1 VNTDTQTTHNS
12 DTLPSP
18 LRCIV
23 FDWGA
28 TLSPD
33 LYFSVAPLGYPDW
46 RDTIQARI
54 FNHKEIVG
62 PWMAGNLTMADIACE
77 LQSEIDLDIPTIL
90 HYMEIGCRNLAINRA
105 VWDFAVAQRR
115 AGRATVLVTGNVE
128 VFNSIVVPDHQL
140 TRLFDVIVNSHNHKT
155 TDKEILWP
163 IAFEGVSPDIGY
175 HNSLLIEDS
184 PSNVARFRANGG
196 VAHQYTDDGAFQAWL
211 RSNGLGLEKPARHRC
226 LSRSR

>member
-1 VNTDTQTTHNS
+1 VNRDTQTTQDSGTHA
-12 DTLPSP
+12 SP

-23 FDWGA
+23 FDWGG

-33 LYFSVAPLGYPDW
+33 LYFNITPPGYPNW

-54 FNHKEIVG
+54 FSREEIVG
-62 PWMAGNLTMADIACE
+62 PWMAGHLTMADIARE
-77 LQSEIDLDIPTIL
+77 LQSEIDLNIPTIL

-105 VWDFAVAQRR
+105 VWDFAVAQRK

-128 VFNSIVVPDHQL
+128 VFDSVVVPDHQL
-140 TRLFDVIVNSHNHKT
+140 TQLFDVIVNSRNHKT

-163 IAFEGVSPDIGY
+163 IAFQGVSPEIGY
-175 HNSLLIEDS
+175 HNSLLIEDC

-211 RSNGLGLEKPARHRC
+211 RSSGWT
-226 LSRSR
+226 